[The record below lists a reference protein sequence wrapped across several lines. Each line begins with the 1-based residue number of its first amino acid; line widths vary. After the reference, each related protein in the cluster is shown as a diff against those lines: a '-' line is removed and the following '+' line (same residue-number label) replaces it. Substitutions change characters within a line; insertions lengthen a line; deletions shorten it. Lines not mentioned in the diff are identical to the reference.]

1 MSLFH
6 RVCAV
11 DCRAGPTGL
20 PSVSVSCVTHP
31 SLLSLASVSAIP
43 ACAGDALAV
52 HRPPPVSMNFTYARM
67 VGRTV
72 DRGGQLARGQGSR
85 DGRWVSG

>member
-11 DCRAGPTGL
+11 DCRAGPTGF
-20 PSVSVSCVTHP
+20 PSVSVSCAKHP
-31 SLLSLASVSAIP
+31 LLMSLARVSTTP
-43 ACAGDALAV
+43 AWAGDALAV
-52 HRPPPVSMNFTYARM
+52 HWSPPVSMNFTYARM

-72 DRGGQLARGQGSR
+72 DRGGQLARGRGSR